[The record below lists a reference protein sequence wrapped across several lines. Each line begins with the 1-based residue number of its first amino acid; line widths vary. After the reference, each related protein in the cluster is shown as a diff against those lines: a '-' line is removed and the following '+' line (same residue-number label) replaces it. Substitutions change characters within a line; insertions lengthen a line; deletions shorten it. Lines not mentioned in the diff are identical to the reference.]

1 MSTYPFRTALVT
13 GASAGIGEAI
23 VRQLAADGV
32 KTIIVA
38 RRADRLEAL
47 AKELPGLEVL
57 VADVANADDIDR
69 IAARVA
75 DVDLLVNNAG
85 LGVHRKAAE
94 APAHHFDN
102 QVAVNIGAVVELSR
116 AAAVAMSARRRGWI
130 LNVSSVAGGI
140 TTPDNAV
147 YGASKAF
154 VTNFSDALGLEL
166 KSSGV
171 KVTALLPGYTHT
183 EFHDVS
189 GSSAA
194 EQGAPSWMWQTSA
207 KVAEKALADAAAG
220 RTRSIPGNH
229 NKVAVGLTRYM
240 PRTVVNAVVSRAL

>member
-1 MSTYPFRTALVT
+1 MTTYPFRTALVT

-23 VRQLAADGV
+23 VRRLAADGV
-32 KTIIVA
+32 KTVVVA
-38 RRADRLEAL
+38 RRTDRLEAL

-57 VADVANADDIDR
+57 VADVAQAADIDR
-69 IAARVA
+69 VAARA
-75 DVDLLVNNAG
+75 AEVDLLVNNAG
-85 LGVHRKAAE
+85 LGVHCNTAD

-116 AAAVAMSARRRGWI
+116 AASAGMSRRRRGWI

-140 TTPDNAV
+140 STPSNAV

-166 KSSGV
+166 KTSGV

-189 GSSAA
+189 GSPAS
-194 EQGAPSWMWQTSA
+194 EQGAPSWMWQTA
-207 KVAEKALADAAAG
+207 DEVALAALADTAAG
-220 RTRSIPGNH
+220 RSHSIPGNH
-229 NKVAVGLTRYM
+229 NKVAVGLTRYL
-240 PRTVVNAVVSRAL
+240 PRTVVNMVVSRTL

>member
-1 MSTYPFRTALVT
+1 MPAYPFRTALVT

-23 VRQLAADGV
+23 VRRLAADGV
-32 KTIIVA
+32 KTIVVA

-47 AKELPGLEVL
+47 AKELPGVEVL
-57 VADVANADDIDR
+57 VGDVADLADIDR

-75 DVDLLVNNAG
+75 EVDLLVNNAG
-85 LGVHRKAAE
+85 LGVHCKAAA
-94 APAHHFDN
+94 APPHHFDN

-140 TTPDNAV
+140 STPENAV

-183 EFHDVS
+183 EFHEVS
-189 GSSAA
+189 GSSADD
-194 EQGAPSWMWQTSA
+194 QGAPTWMWQSA
-207 KVAEKALADAAAG
+207 DEVASTALADAAAG
-220 RTRSIPGNH
+220 RTRSIPGAH
-229 NKVAVGLTRYM
+229 NKVAVGLTRYL
-240 PRTVVNAVVSRAL
+240 PRVVVNAVVSRTL

>member
-23 VRQLAADGV
+23 VRRLAADGV
-32 KTIIVA
+32 KTIVVA

-47 AKELPGLEVL
+47 AKELPGVEVL
-57 VADVANADDIDR
+57 VADVANSADIDR
-69 IAARVA
+69 IVARLT

-85 LGVHRKAAE
+85 LGVHCKAAD

-116 AAAVAMSARRRGWI
+116 AAAVAMTARRRGWI

-140 TTPDNAV
+140 STPDNAV

-171 KVTALLPGYTHT
+171 MVTALLPGYTHT

-189 GSSAA
+189 GSPAS
-194 EQGAPSWMWQTSA
+194 EQGAPDWMWQTSA
-207 KVAEKALADAAAG
+207 QVAETALADAAAG
-220 RTRSIPGNH
+220 RAHSIPGTH
-229 NKVAVGLTRYM
+229 NKVAVGLTRYL
-240 PRTVVNAVVSRAL
+240 PRFVVNAVVSRAL